1 MGRPKAMLVLAGTT
15 LLDRAV
21 AASAGYPT
29 ALVIGVDPPRALL
42 AAAARAARDFGVLLI
57 SNPAP
62 ERGMS
67 SSLALANRALGRP
80 ASALVVLL
88 ADTPFVDAQLVRRI
102 AAARGDADVAYPARD
117 GRTGHPVVFGPRVR
131 EAIHTLPD
139 GDTLRMLRA
148 DQRFSRVAVPIDD
161 DAPYV
166 DLDTEA
172 EFRAAEA
179 RSSRPGSADSAS

>member
-1 MGRPKAMLVLAGTT
+1 MGRPKATLVLAGST

-21 AASAGYPT
+21 AASAGRPT
-29 ALVIGVDPPRALL
+29 ALVIGIDPPRAVM
-42 AAAARAARDFGVLLI
+42 AAAARAVREHGVVLVA
-57 SNPAP
+57 NPSP

-80 ASALVVLL
+80 TCALVVLL
-88 ADTPFVDAQLVRRI
+88 ADMPFVDASLVARI
-102 AAARGDADVAYPARD
+102 AAARGDADVAYPARA

-131 EAIHTLPD
+131 EAIHALPD

-148 DQRFSRVAVPIDD
+148 DERFSRVAVAIDD

-172 EFRAAEA
+172 DYRAVQ
-179 RSSRPGSADSAS
+179 ASGDDRRGA